1 MQATLVCDCGEKEQ
15 VEAEMGQVH
24 CPNCQAKYAVT
35 ITKIKPGMESE
46 SAD

>member
-1 MQATLVCDCGEKEQ
+1 MQATLVCDCGAKEQ
-15 VEAEMGQVH
+15 VETNMDRVH

-35 ITKIKPGMESE
+35 ITKIEPGVESE